1 MATRAFLFQNPSNEQ
16 NTILVLG
23 NDKKGMTDMS
33 GVVNCIRL
41 HIHAEPDLNSEIVCK
56 VRYLTEVEI
65 DLEKSAEGF
74 YKICTAI
81 GAEGFC
87 QKDLITIK

>member
-1 MATRAFLFQNPSNEQ
+1 
-16 NTILVLG
+16 
-23 NDKKGMTDMS
+23 MS

-65 DLEKSAEGF
+65 DLEKSTEDF